1 MHVDAV
7 EAVGLAAASFL
18 AQRGR
23 VSVAPVSPV
32 ESGLL
37 PLSKHKVVSS
47 LEPVDVET
55 TAAVDVLGHPS
66 ATLF

>member
-1 MHVDAV
+1 MHVDVV

-23 VSVAPVSPV
+23 VSVALVSAV

-37 PLSKHKVVSS
+37 PLSKHKVVSVKAYRS
-47 LEPVDVET
+47 PGSNREPVHPT
-55 TAAVDVLGHPS
+55 TRFAEVN
-66 ATLF
+66 